1 MDYNTLKDIL
11 WNMPKTF
18 EEVLETNI
26 DMADIIKQDVILN
39 ALIENG
45 IFKDRDDYFNQCQNR
60 YDEIRNEAIKQL
72 EEQELYNDE

>member
-11 WNMPKTF
+11 WNMPETF
-18 EEVLETNI
+18 EEVLKTNTS
-26 DMADIIKQDVILN
+26 MADVIKQDVILN
-39 ALIENG
+39 ALIKKG

-60 YDEIRNEAIKQL
+60 YDEIRNETIRQL